1 MLLPHHGPLARLLAR
16 FALLLCGICCAT
28 LVAGT
33 CLVHD
38 ALRNAQAET
47 FTARFHLL
55 AQRAAEAAERAAG
68 LGVPLAPDTPLAAL
82 LTREAATEPAL
93 RAFKVTSARGEV
105 LVAAAVREVGAV
117 SVAPRVVRMPIRDD
131 LGQIIA
137 WAQVRY
143 DDAALRL
150 SQQHTER
157 GLWKAMAGALLVV
170 AAGLAGMLAVLRRRQ
185 VGAPARDAVL
195 GSQRNRLLISAVA
208 LLAVALLWLGWRAT
222 VIGQQAIAPDQ
233 RAKAEAV
240 ARSSAALVGRAL
252 DAGIPLERL
261 VGVTAHAEAVR
272 SHSPEIATLGVVA
285 LEGGLLAGA
294 LPDREAGAIHVPVY
308 RQEDASAAA
317 QVVLG
322 VDSHILARRLHM
334 LLLDMAFLGIICL
347 LLSLEWV
354 ALGLG
359 TRGARALTALEARR
373 ASGRARGA
381 WRASGAAAV
390 RPALFLFMFS
400 EELTRSF
407 LPTWARTLAPV
418 QADLSAEWLAGLPLV
433 IFLAV
438 VALLQWPLA
447 AWSEQ
452 IGRRRGMLHGA
463 LLGAVGMALA
473 AIVPQFHV
481 LLGARLVG
489 AVGFALV
496 FVSAQGAVID
506 VSTTADRA
514 RSLGQFVRAILVAGL
529 CGPPLGGMVAEHWGP
544 AAGFG
549 LAAFVAL
556 LAGLTALA
564 QMPAPR
570 GVSQALPGVRPELP
584 RAAGRAGQPGLWA
597 LLLGCALPAKL
608 LLAALCF
615 YLLPLH
621 LHDLG
626 YGASV
631 TGRLQMIYPLAMVLL
646 VPVFARQ
653 ADQGQ
658 RRTWFVLVGGLVA
671 GGSALLAWPA
681 GNAPWGLALVLLGVG
696 VGQALSITPQ
706 SAMVADLARSA
717 PPRVGAR
724 VLGVF
729 RLTERG
735 GSALGPL
742 VGAWLLAALGFGGAV
757 AAIGVA
763 TLAGSA
769 AYGLALRRQ
778 RKRVVST

>member
-33 CLVHD
+33 CLVQN

-93 RAFKVTSARGEV
+93 RAFEVTSARGEV

-294 LPDREAGAIHVPVY
+294 LPDPEAGAIH
-308 RQEDASAAA
+308 
-317 QVVLG
+317 
-322 VDSHILARRLHM
+322 
-334 LLLDMAFLGIICL
+334 
-347 LLSLEWV
+347 
-354 ALGLG
+354 
-359 TRGARALTALEARR
+359 
-373 ASGRARGA
+373 
-381 WRASGAAAV
+381 
-390 RPALFLFMFS
+390 
-400 EELTRSF
+400 
-407 LPTWARTLAPV
+407 
-418 QADLSAEWLAGLPLV
+418 
-433 IFLAV
+433 
-438 VALLQWPLA
+438 
-447 AWSEQ
+447 
-452 IGRRRGMLHGA
+452 
-463 LLGAVGMALA
+463 
-473 AIVPQFHV
+473 
-481 LLGARLVG
+481 
-489 AVGFALV
+489 
-496 FVSAQGAVID
+496 
-506 VSTTADRA
+506 
-514 RSLGQFVRAILVAGL
+514 
-529 CGPPLGGMVAEHWGP
+529 
-544 AAGFG
+544 
-549 LAAFVAL
+549 
-556 LAGLTALA
+556 
-564 QMPAPR
+564 
-570 GVSQALPGVRPELP
+570 
-584 RAAGRAGQPGLWA
+584 
-597 LLLGCALPAKL
+597 ALPAE
-608 LLAALCF
+608 
-615 YLLPLH
+615 
-621 LHDLG
+621 
-626 YGASV
+626 
-631 TGRLQMIYPLAMVLL
+631 TQ
-646 VPVFARQ
+646 
-653 ADQGQ
+653 
-658 RRTWFVLVGGLVA
+658 
-671 GGSALLAWPA
+671 
-681 GNAPWGLALVLLGVG
+681 
-696 VGQALSITPQ
+696 
-706 SAMVADLARSA
+706 
-717 PPRVGAR
+717 PPD
-724 VLGVF
+724 
-729 RLTERG
+729 T
-735 GSALGPL
+735 
-742 VGAWLLAALGFGGAV
+742 AV
-757 AAIGVA
+757 AAA
-763 TLAGSA
+763 
-769 AYGLALRRQ
+769 
-778 RKRVVST
+778 K